1 MVVSRFL
8 LPSLKICIFVL
19 MLVEMGVNKSVE
31 VDGLESTIQRRH
43 VTDCGLRIAAP
54 FAIDQDLLEAFVAQ
68 RLG

>member
-1 MVVSRFL
+1 
-8 LPSLKICIFVL
+8 